1 MSRVL
6 ITGAGGFIGRVAVRA
21 FLAAGWEV
29 RAAARR
35 IPPDAEQD
43 AEWRVIQDIRDKA
56 AWRGLADDVQCVVH
70 LAGRAHVL
78 RETEADPLAAFRS
91 VNVEATR
98 RLASEAATAG
108 VRRFVFLSSIGVN
121 GVRTDNVP
129 FRETDMPQPSTPYA
143 ISKYEAEQVLRALS
157 EASGLE
163 YVILR
168 APLVYGSNAPGNF
181 GRLVRWIRRGWPL
194 PFGAVKNR
202 RSLLFVGNLADAL
215 KCCAID
221 PAARNEL
228 FLVADK
234 EAVSTP
240 DLVRLL
246 ARAFGCQPHLC
257 PVPQVLLR
265 AAERLTGGQ
274 LKLSPLLDTL
284 VMDISHIQK
293 RLRWTPPNSLAEG
306 LGAKYPATG

>member
-35 IPPDAEQD
+35 IPPDADRQV
-43 AEWRVIQDIRDKA
+43 EWRAVGDIGEQG
-56 AWRGLADDVQCVVH
+56 AWRGIADGVQCVVH

-78 RETEADPLAAFRS
+78 RETEADPLATFRS
-91 VNVEATR
+91 TNVEATR
-98 RLASEAATAG
+98 RLASEAASAG
-108 VRRFVFLSSIGVN
+108 VRRFIFLSSIGVN
-121 GVRTDNVP
+121 GVRTDNAP

-143 ISKYEAEQVLRALS
+143 ISKHEAEQVLRALGES
-157 EASGLE
+157 SGLE

-168 APLVYGSNAPGNF
+168 APLVYGANAPGNF
-181 GRLVRWIRRGWPL
+181 ARLATWIRRGWPL

-215 KCCAID
+215 RCCAID

-228 FLVADK
+228 FLVADR

-246 ARAFGCQPHLC
+246 ARALGCRSHLW
-257 PVPQVLLR
+257 PVPVDLLR
-265 AAERLTGGQ
+265 AAARVTGGRLT
-274 LKLSPLLDTL
+274 LDSLLDSL
-284 VMDISHIQK
+284 VVDISCIEQ
-293 RLRWTPPNSLAEG
+293 RLKWTPSNSLEEG
-306 LGAKYPATG
+306 LRATFPAAR